1 MAAYELLMY
10 STYCKVSGLTNY
22 PFNKGLLIFLQ
33 QPWGWFLKV
42 SESLGFGG
50 STSAFPAGV
59 SLPFLYCL
67 RRGMV
72 ELSVSATQLMRGC

>member
-1 MAAYELLMY
+1 MAAYELLMS
-10 STYCKVSGLTNY
+10 STYCKVLGLTNY
-22 PFNKGLLIFLQ
+22 PFNKGLLISLQ

-50 STSAFPAGV
+50 SVSAFPAGI

-67 RRGMV
+67 GRGAV
-72 ELSVSATQLMRGC
+72 ELSVSAPQLMRGC